1 LECLEKSR
9 LSCHDPKTLKLLSLS
24 ILKLLKK
31 AYVNWNMLQE
41 MSEYGMCIK
50 SHGDSHLNMTEIS
63 SDKAKQEFINSKK
76 ISPVNSIKM

>member
-1 LECLEKSR
+1 
-9 LSCHDPKTLKLLSLS
+9 
-24 ILKLLKK
+24 
-31 AYVNWNMLQE
+31 MLQE